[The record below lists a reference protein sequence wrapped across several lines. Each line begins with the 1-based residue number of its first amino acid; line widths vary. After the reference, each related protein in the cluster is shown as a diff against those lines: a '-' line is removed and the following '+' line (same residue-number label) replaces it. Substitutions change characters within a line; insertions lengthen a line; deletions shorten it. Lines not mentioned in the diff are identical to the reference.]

1 MEKYLQ
7 HMRTKIAA
15 EADQIV
21 QAVSESQ
28 NKRYPFM
35 RKLDDVLGRER
46 ERMVHMFAD
55 TLIMDESDRIETLKS
70 WGEEAG
76 TELSH
81 FEMISLDM
89 MLREMPK
96 YRNTLG
102 AVIKH
107 EAIELGLDAREMY
120 DVISVLDQSLNDA
133 IYFFSV
139 PFVQQ
144 EKDRLNLTQN
154 LVSELSVPLVSIN
167 DQTAILPLVG
177 AVDHD
182 RAVILQERVL
192 PNASELQLKNL
203 IIDLSG
209 LQTTDTFVAHQLF
222 NLFDALSLLGIQPI
236 VSGISPAIAQ
246 TLVQLGLTFGRIKSF
261 ATLKQ
266 ALAYIEA

>member
-1 MEKYLQ
+1 MEKILQ
-7 HMRTKIAA
+7 HMSTKIVT

-21 QAVSESQ
+21 LAVSESQ
-28 NKRYPFM
+28 NNRYPVM
-35 RKLDDVLGRER
+35 RKLGNVLDPER
-46 ERMVHMFAD
+46 EKMVHMFAD
-55 TLIMDESDRIETLKS
+55 TLVMSESERIETLKN

-76 TELSH
+76 TRLSNY
-81 FEMISLDM
+81 EMISLDM

-102 AVIKH
+102 AVIKY
-107 EAIELGLDAREMY
+107 EAIELGLGAREMY
-120 DVISVLDQSLNDA
+120 DLITVLDQSLNDA

-139 PFVQQ
+139 PFVQH
-144 EKDRLNLTQN
+144 EKERLNLSQI

-182 RAVILQERVL
+182 RAQILHERVL
-192 PNASELQLKNL
+192 PNASELKLENL

-209 LQTTDTFVAHQLF
+209 LETTDTFVAQQLF
-222 NLFDALSLLGIQPI
+222 NLFDALTLLGIQPI

-266 ALAYIEA
+266 ALAFIEK